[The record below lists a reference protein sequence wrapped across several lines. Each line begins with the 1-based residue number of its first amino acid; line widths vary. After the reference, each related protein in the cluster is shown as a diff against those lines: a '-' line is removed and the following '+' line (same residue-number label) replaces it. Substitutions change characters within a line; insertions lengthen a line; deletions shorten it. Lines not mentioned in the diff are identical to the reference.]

1 MTQTP
6 ISRNEEKC
14 SYDSLLLKTFQ
25 CTFIILS
32 PFTSPHDGSEDIIF
46 LPPSES
52 HGQAGCV
59 PVSDY
64 CGWEWALLSTECWLY
79 PLVSPPHCHY
89 RPRVPAQPGLSL
101 ERRPMES
108 LARRSDSGLT
118 WYSLVSRKVV
128 NLPVLSLWRVDV
140 NSINRQKIFLCFCLH
155 TQNPIV
161 LEI

>member
-1 MTQTP
+1 MFIP
-6 ISRNEEKC
+6 LSALENIPMHISV
-14 SYDSLLLKTFQ
+14 
-25 CTFIILS
+25 LS
-32 PFTSPHDGSEDIIF
+32 PITSPHDGPEDIIF

-108 LARRSDSGLT
+108 LARRSDRPHLILT
-118 WYSLVSRKVV
+118 CIEKSSKPSCPVFMTCGRK
-128 NLPVLSLWRVDV
+128 
-140 NSINRQKIFLCFCLH
+140 
-155 TQNPIV
+155 
-161 LEI
+161 